1 MTTKKKL
8 FVLAAGYQLIPLLL
22 IAAWIMPTFFDLF
35 GVSWNDRSWRMYAA
49 TAGRLAHLGAS
60 IVCCGRRRDHA
71 AQKTGLTR
79 RQSQ

>member
-22 IAAWIMPTFFDLF
+22 IAAWIMPEFFDLF

-49 TAGRLAHLGAS
+49 TAGGWLILELPLFVAVAVVIMRP
-60 IVCCGRRRDHA
+60 R
-71 AQKTGLTR
+71 KTA
-79 RQSQ
+79 